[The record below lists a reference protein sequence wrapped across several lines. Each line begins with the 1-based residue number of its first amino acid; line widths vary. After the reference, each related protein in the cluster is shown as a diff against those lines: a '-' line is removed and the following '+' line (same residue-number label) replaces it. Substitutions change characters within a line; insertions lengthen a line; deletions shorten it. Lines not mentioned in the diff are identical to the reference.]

1 MSESVVQCEQLYKSF
16 GRQTVIHDLSLQ
28 VAPGQLLTLLGP
40 SGCGKTTLLRL
51 IAGLERPEQ
60 GRITIAGQVVSDP
73 PRHTPTEKRR
83 VGMVFQDY
91 AIFPHLT
98 VWHNVLFGLGKGPA
112 ASQRAQTMLEM
123 VGLTDQAHHMPHELS
138 GGQQQRV
145 ALARALAPEPAVL
158 LLDEPFSNLD
168 ANLRLQVRQE
178 VRQLLHAS
186 HTTAIFVTH
195 DQEEALALGD
205 VVGLMR
211 AGQIEQLG
219 APHELYHQ
227 PHTLFA
233 ARFLGQADFLPGVVT
248 EVGVATPLGTLAQ
261 RVEAPA
267 GVQVTV
273 AVRPDDVQ
281 LTLDGQTANAVVVDR
296 HFSGLDYLYVVRL
309 EDGTLLHSR
318 QPHTRL
324 LAPGL
329 RLQVGLQ
336 PDHPLPCF
344 LGERALAIRPVI

>member
-1 MSESVVQCEQLYKSF
+1 MNESVVRCERLSKSF
-16 GRQTVIHDLSLQ
+16 GAQVVIDDLALS
-28 VAPGQLLTLLGP
+28 VAQGQILALLGP

-51 IAGLERPEQ
+51 IAGLERPDQ
-60 GRITIAGQVVSDP
+60 GRIAIAGQVVSDP

-91 AIFPHLT
+91 AIFPHLS

-112 ASQRAQTMLEM
+112 ATQRAETMLRL
-123 VGLTDQAHHMPHELS
+123 VGLAGEAQRMPHELS

-168 ANLRLQVRQE
+168 ANLRGQVRRE
-178 VRQLLHAS
+178 VRDLLRAAA
-186 HTTAIFVTH
+186 TTAIFVTH
-195 DQEEALALGD
+195 DQEEALAIGD

-227 PHTLFA
+227 PRTLFA
-233 ARFLGQADFLPGVVT
+233 ARFLGQADFLPGTVT
-248 EVGVATPLGTLAQ
+248 ATGVETPLGRLAQ
-261 RVEAPA
+261 VVEAPA

-273 AVRPDDVQ
+273 AVRPDDVA
-281 LTLDGQTANAVVVDR
+281 LALDGEAANAVIVDR
-296 HFSGLDYLYVVRL
+296 HFLGLDYLYLVRL
-309 EDGTLLHSR
+309 EDGSLLRSR
-318 QPHTRL
+318 QPHTCLLSPGVRL
-324 LAPGL
+324 
-329 RLQVGLQ
+329 RTWLQ

-344 LGERALAIRPVI
+344 LGERAVASRPA